1 MKPLKKNLHHFK
13 AVVDAEVDVDVE
25 AEAADVAMVGA
36 ATEVAATKPVLAV
49 DAEADVDA
57 ID

>member
-1 MKPLKKNLHHFK
+1 ME
-13 AVVDAEVDVDVE
+13 ADVDVE
-25 AEAADVAMVGA
+25 AEAEAVVMADVV
-36 ATEVAATKPVLAV
+36 TEVAATKPVLAV

>member
-1 MKPLKKNLHHFK
+1 ME
-13 AVVDAEVDVDVE
+13 ADVDVE
-25 AEAADVAMVGA
+25 AEAEAVEVADVVMVDVV
-36 ATEVAATKPVLAV
+36 TEVAATKPVLAV